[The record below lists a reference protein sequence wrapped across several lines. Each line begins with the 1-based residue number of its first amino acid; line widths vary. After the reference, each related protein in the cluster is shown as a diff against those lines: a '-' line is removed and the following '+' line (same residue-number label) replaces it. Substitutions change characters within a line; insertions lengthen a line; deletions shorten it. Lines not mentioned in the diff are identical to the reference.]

1 MMTENIK
8 ALVEYRLG
16 QAEES
21 LRASKVLI
29 ERDLLRPCVNR
40 AYYAMFYSVLA
51 LLAIDKKETS
61 RHSGVISLFDKHFV
75 KQGIFKKDFS
85 RWLHDAFDLRQR
97 ADYAPDYNV
106 SSDEATE
113 VVEQAE
119 MFVQEMK
126 KIILKRIAGTG

>member
-1 MMTENIK
+1 
-8 ALVEYRLG
+8 
-16 QAEES
+16 
-21 LRASKVLI
+21 
-29 ERDLLRPCVNR
+29 
-40 AYYAMFYSVLA
+40 MFYSVLA